1 MERRS
6 GIAAS
11 VNDIAGELCIAA
23 VDRDFSWSRSYSW
36 RGKMIRYFAAAVALA
51 AVLASPAQAQSD
63 QKPIGILKICKVGVG
78 IPNGTPFDFALS
90 TGQTAHAPSGPP
102 PGGSCSFPDGISP
115 IPATVTVTETTPGY
129 DVTNITLEGGGT
141 LSSVVLGPNGSAT
154 VSNIGPGVS
163 VLTFTNKPG
172 RVGYLEICKLVD
184 PLPPAPLD
192 FGFNIPGAGSVTVA
206 SSSCSPPIKVPTGLL
221 AIPESGPS
229 GYFLTACIGFHA
241 GLLQSPPCTVAGN
254 TVTVQVAP
262 GGIQDET
269 LLLVLN
275 QDRRVTGAA
284 ARPMS
289 DSILRDMLKPRQ
301 AAPPK

>member
-1 MERRS
+1 
-6 GIAAS
+6 
-11 VNDIAGELCIAA
+11 
-23 VDRDFSWSRSYSW
+23 
-36 RGKMIRYFAAAVALA
+36 MIRYFAAAVALA

-78 IPNGTPFDFALS
+78 IPNGTVFDFALS
-90 TGQTAHAPSGPP
+90 TGTTVHVQSGSP
-102 PGGSCSFPDGISP
+102 PGGLCWPAVVPISS
-115 IPATVTVTETTPGY
+115 TVTVTETTPGY
-129 DVTNITLEGGGT
+129 DVTNITLVGSDT

-154 VSNIGPGVS
+154 VSNIGAGVS

-184 PLPPAPLD
+184 PLPPTPLD
-192 FGFNIPGAGSVTVA
+192 FGFNIPGAGSVTVP
-206 SSSCSPPIKVPTGLL
+206 SSACSPPIKVPAGLL

-229 GYFLTACIGFHA
+229 GYFLTGCAALHA
-241 GLLQSPPCTVAGN
+241 GLFLSPPCTVAGN
-254 TVTVQVAP
+254 TITVQVAP

-284 ARPMS
+284 APPTS
-289 DSILRDMLKPRQ
+289 ESILRDMLKPRQ